1 MKCLFFLPDKQEQD
15 PPLFYLRK
23 VHKSRFFCNK
33 LRMGDVCLSILI
45 KWSVFVLKYKLTLVI
60 LWKPTTTLPGKLLR
74 VIFLDFWKFYPSP
87 KKLHKCHS
95 GHSWQIPRLKRKS
108 RSKTWF
114 WISLHFSPLATNMS
128 SNSTRKNLHDMWS
141 IFCIIY

>member
-33 LRMGDVCLSILI
+33 LRMGDVCLSILN

-87 KKLHKCHS
+87 KNYTNATQDISDKFHVWRGNPQVKPDSEYLCISHQCIGNQYEFKLNNEKF
-95 GHSWQIPRLKRKS
+95 
-108 RSKTWF
+108 T
-114 WISLHFSPLATNMS
+114 
-128 SNSTRKNLHDMWS
+128 
-141 IFCIIY
+141 